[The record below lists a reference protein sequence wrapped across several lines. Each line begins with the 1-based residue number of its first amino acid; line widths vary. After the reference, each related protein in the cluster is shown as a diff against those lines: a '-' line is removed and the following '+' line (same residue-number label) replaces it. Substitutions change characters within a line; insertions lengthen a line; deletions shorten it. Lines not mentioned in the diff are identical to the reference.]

1 MEQMANDEVPMVHAK
16 ASIQLGDLSI
26 ELEGSETF
34 VSKELDRLA
43 DTIAQRAASAPS
55 PNAVEG
61 AETAAS
67 EEPSKETKPKRARS
81 STGAGAGC
89 AAKVKALLADGFFA
103 KGQTT
108 GQVEAKLRE
117 QATPYPKN
125 KISAA
130 LISMTS
136 RKILRRYQE
145 NGEWAY
151 QVP

>member
-1 MEQMANDEVPMVHAK
+1 MEQMANGGVPMVQAK

-26 ELEGSETF
+26 ELEGSEAF
-34 VSKELDRLA
+34 VSQELDRLA
-43 DTIAQRAASAPS
+43 DTIAQRAASAPLL
-55 PNAVEG
+55 NVEG
-61 AETAAS
+61 YEPAAS
-67 EEPSKETKPKRARS
+67 EEPSKDAKPKRVRS

-108 GQVEAKLRE
+108 SQVEAKLRE